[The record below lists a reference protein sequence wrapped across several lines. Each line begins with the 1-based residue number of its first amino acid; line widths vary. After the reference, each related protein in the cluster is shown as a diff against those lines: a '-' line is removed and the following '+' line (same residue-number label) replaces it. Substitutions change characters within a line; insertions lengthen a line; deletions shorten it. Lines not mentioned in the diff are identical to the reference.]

1 MGCVRTQ
8 GCLPQSPRPVGC
20 LSLRRAYTSVLD
32 TEGSCRVCVSFN
44 TAAVLLWSPG
54 AQVQCVHKDWVC
66 TSHLWNRNGI
76 AGERSLLRSD
86 NKKTCPNVAD
96 DSSLRQ
102 AIDVETKRNAG
113 LSRSVTKPDA
123 ETSHAPTL
131 QDNSGVPQAVIPLF
145 KVRERS
151 VTLGKCG

>member
-1 MGCVRTQ
+1 VLAIFSASMQFV
-8 GCLPQSPRPVGC
+8 PRFKWDG
-20 LSLRRAYTSVLD
+20 
-32 TEGSCRVCVSFN
+32 
-44 TAAVLLWSPG
+44 
-54 AQVQCVHKDWVC
+54 
-66 TSHLWNRNGI
+66 
-76 AGERSLLRSD
+76 
-86 NKKTCPNVAD
+86 KKTRWVDKVLIVAD